1 MQTFIYLSTQNY
13 VRAENTGLHNIL
25 LEEAWKYNCNHR
37 NFAWNV
43 SHLKVFSK
51 SCYNMISPVVYVV
64 KVEQQNDVV
73 TRYTPLQSIVSIN
86 LQLSI

>member
-1 MQTFIYLSTQNY
+1 MFERKIPVCIIFSSKKHESIIATTVTSPEMCLISRF
-13 VRAENTGLHNIL
+13 
-25 LEEAWKYNCNHR
+25 
-37 NFAWNV
+37 
-43 SHLKVFSK
+43 FSK